1 MAVSDRTRTLVR
13 NLNSRRRITWVPPN
27 GREMNQYEQVNVPG
41 VLETLVALGEDGATF
56 DHYVDDLDGS
66 RVEITKVG
74 YGES

>member
-1 MAVSDRTRTLVR
+1 MASSDRTRTLVK

-27 GREMNQYEQVNVPG
+27 GREMDQNAQISVPG
-41 VLETLVALGEDGATF
+41 VLETLVTLGEDGATF
-56 DHYVDDLDGS
+56 DHYVDDLDES